1 MSGLKL
7 FWEFA
12 KASFLEIYDDKKTYL
27 NAFFALILLDNIE
40 TIYPLLGVGEE
51 TNTFLALSI
60 IATLLSFI
68 VLSQVVLIQKRKRGG
83 DGELKYFVPTFLL
96 YNLYY
101 SFLFFAGLLLF
112 VIPGFYV
119 LFYFSMVPFIAVLDD
134 DADGDYFKKSRLL
147 VKQNVPLIVWT
158 SILNLIVDVS
168 ALLITPIQDQTA
180 KVFFKAFFSIPDALF
195 TLVMTVVTVKVFYH
209 LKGTVPKDATESSQL
224 AE

>member
-1 MSGLKL
+1 MSGFKL

-12 KASFLEIYDDKKTYL
+12 KASFFEIYDDKKTYL
-27 NAFFALILLDNIE
+27 NAFFALILLDNVE

-51 TNTFLALSI
+51 TNTFLGLSI

-68 VLSQVVLIQKRKRGG
+68 ILSQVVLIQKRKRGG

-147 VKQNVPLIVWT
+147 VKKNVPLIVWT

-168 ALLITPIQDQTA
+168 ALLITPIQDPTT
-180 KVFFKAFFSIPDALF
+180 KLFFKAFFSIPDALF

-209 LKGTVPKDATESSQL
+209 LKGTVPNDGDLEHAPF
-224 AE
+224 